1 MIICNSI
8 QVNEKQKSLCKH
20 WFAEFKILYNIVS
33 VCGLKILNNFV
44 SFIIGQHLL
53 SAVLETKFGYSTL
66 AWWLGENVAYIEL
79 DTKQV
84 TEDQKNEVEAIL
96 NKYIRENLPVKV
108 LVYEKDDPRIN
119 VR

>member
-1 MIICNSI
+1 M
-8 QVNEKQKSLCKH
+8 
-20 WFAEFKILYNIVS
+20 
-33 VCGLKILNNFV
+33 
-44 SFIIGQHLL
+44 
-53 SAVLETKFGYSTL
+53 
-66 AWWLGENVAYIEL
+66 
-79 DTKQV
+79 